1 MFHLQRSIPFPPIRL
16 ERIERYLQFLVQRG
30 SATIDELKEE
40 QLDFGKGKGDI
51 TRFLERLGLVAV
63 SGKAVTPTKSA
74 YDLLTAYKLVGPAAF
89 HPVLRAALTQY
100 RILAELLEERR
111 AVKPEE
117 LLEALNKRLSEI
129 SPSGWVNNVAFKS
142 LVALAVDVGLAKKDG
157 KLLVY
162 AGDPIA
168 RALDERGAVIGGIA
182 YVDDVP
188 EWLRECAKPQKPLGI
203 AQLDPGCAS
212 RAIERLVQKNN

>member
-1 MFHLQRSIPFPPIRL
+1 MFPLQRSIPFPPIRL

-30 SATIDELKEE
+30 SATIDELKHE

-63 SGKAVTPTKSA
+63 SGKTVTPTKTA
-74 YDLLTAYKLVGPAAF
+74 YDLLTAHKLVGPAAF
-89 HPVLRAALTQY
+89 HPILRAALTQY
-100 RILAELLEERR
+100 RILVELIEERR
-111 AVKPEE
+111 SIKLEE
-117 LLEALNKRLSEI
+117 LHETLNKRLSEI

-142 LVALAVDVGLAKKDG
+142 LVAIAVDVGLAKKDG
-157 KLLVY
+157 GFLIYV
-162 AGDPIA
+162 GDPIA

-188 EWLRECAKPQKPLGI
+188 EWLKECTRPQKPLGI
-203 AQLDPGCAS
+203 AQLDPECAS
-212 RAIERLVQKNN
+212 RALERLVQIN